1 MRKALVLLLGMC
13 FVVLLIGSVAAR
25 DVVNP
30 GLRPMKAWSDS
41 ENPRFNDPGLRYLY
55 EEAALDT
62 YTLAWYTFESL
73 NWQGWTVSDETGQR
87 GIFYHVDDF
96 VGVSPG
102 LNGHLVPIEGTKS
115 MWVGCRPNGT
125 DFYVCS
131 WVNPPGYGN
140 GWNQNLG
147 TDDFAFTGAIT
158 ISFHMKYDSEPDY
171 DYTRV
176 QYDAGGGNWQNIATF
191 TSFGDTVGE
200 YTVPL
205 TLSRTKVRFHFT
217 SDGAWSDADG
227 LWNTDGGSQVDSIR
241 LRDVA
246 PLDNFENFEAAA
258 VGATSAGIWIGSMG
272 PAYGSYG
279 GMLKNLADKDA
290 CGDNFSTQ
298 VVFFIGSSE
307 ISPDY
312 PGLYNTPFCMNGVLG
327 PCQNELFVSP
337 LINMTKYSSAT
348 PPNNVQNATIPP
360 ADVLQLGG
368 AALLFTVY
376 RDLPLENL
384 VLYTWGVRQIAAGC
398 PGQWLDRNFVYYGA
412 DQDFIFQYQDVS
424 DLIGGTNDLQVGIGV
439 ADMCSVWYLLEG
451 NCAAHTPSPW
461 FDNVR
466 ILRWKTSGPQW
477 SYRDLDL
484 FQDNFPREEYDLNS
498 TANADI
504 ANDLNRNDNPIIRA
518 GDSAVVTAQSL
529 ALGGPIGTDPAG
541 GPAVYLHVRAI
552 DIGPLPHRPNLV
564 GPSLAGTIDTGRVGN
579 QAPFNFRYVSDDL
592 TEWTIIQCAA
602 ARTGG
607 GFVVNKYMV
616 DLNDNLFQRGYE
628 IDYYFTAKDAVSPYV
643 ETALPRR
650 ARSGGPYFE
659 FTILP
664 TQVSDV
670 LFVDDWS
677 GRGSLKGWVQDYW
690 EDVFEN
696 VLIAPDSIV
705 DRYDVNGPSSGVSNG
720 PGSRAKNK
728 QLTDQYYKIVWD
740 SGDLESVTI
749 SDGTV
754 DSDQSHD
761 CQMLID
767 WMSLS
772 THEVG
777 LWVCGD
783 DIAYDL
789 DRLTS
794 TEALSLL
801 STWCGVDFVATS
813 YYRKTGGL
821 TGGGRVNPLITGDA
835 DSGVFTPGG
844 VPETFYL
851 YGGCGIINEFDC
863 LEKTTDSKYALRY
876 PIYGTEQYYCGIS
889 NVKTNSASQTVRTMW
904 FGFSFMYVRDDVIAP
919 PADRFKLASE
929 VFAWMNNDIQPSI
942 TPAET
947 PKSYKLAQNF
957 PNPFNPSTSI
967 KFDMKAKGL
976 VTLKVYNVA
985 RQLVRTLVNG
995 TKDAGSYTITWDG
1008 KNDRGGAVASGIYF
1022 YKMETKDFSQTK
1034 KMVMLR

>member
-1 MRKALVLLLGMC
+1 MKEW
-13 FVVLLIGSVAAR
+13 S
-25 DVVNP
+25 
-30 GLRPMKAWSDS
+30 GL
-41 ENPRFNDPGLRYLY
+41 ENPQFNDPGLRGLY
-55 EEAALDT
+55 EQAAADT
-62 YTLAWYTFESL
+62 YCLAWYTFESL

-102 LNGHLVPIEGTKS
+102 LNGHLVPIQGTKS
-115 MWVGCRPNGT
+115 MWVGCRPSGT

-131 WVNPPGYGN
+131 WKNPPGYGN

-147 TDDFAFTGAIT
+147 TEPFAFIGAIT
-158 ISFHMKYDSEPDY
+158 ISFHMKFDSEPGY

-176 QYDAGGGNWQNIATF
+176 QYDAGGGAWQNIAEF
-191 TSFGDTVGE
+191 ISLGDTVGE

-205 TLSRTKVRFHFT
+205 TLSQTKVRFHFT

-246 PLDNFENFEAAA
+246 LLDNFQDFETAA

-272 PAYGSYG
+272 SAYGSYG
-279 GMLKNLADKDA
+279 GLLKNLADKDP
-290 CGDNFSTQ
+290 CGDNFTTQ
-298 VVFFIGSSE
+298 VVFFVGSSE
-307 ISPDY
+307 ISVDY
-312 PGLYNTPFCMNGVLG
+312 PGLYNTPFCLNGVKA

-337 LINMTKYSSAT
+337 LIKMTKYSTACNAS
-348 PPNNVQNATIPP
+348 QNADIPVG
-360 ADVLQLGG
+360 DVPMLGG
-368 AALLFTVY
+368 ARFMFTVY

-384 VLYTWGVRQIAAGC
+384 VLYTWGVRQIHAGC
-398 PGQWLDRNFVYYGA
+398 PGQWLDRNFVYYGP
-412 DQDFIFQYQDVS
+412 DQDFIFTNNDVS
-424 DLIGGTNDLQVGIGV
+424 DLVGGTDDLQVAIGV
-439 ADMCSVWYLLEG
+439 ADMCDVWYLING

-466 ILRWKTSGPQW
+466 VYRWKTAGPQW
-477 SYRDLDL
+477 SYRDLDF

-504 ANDLNRNDNPIIRA
+504 ANDLNRNDNPIIRP
-518 GDSAVVTAQSL
+518 GDSAVVTCTSL
-529 ALGGPIGTDPAG
+529 AGGGIGTDPAG

-552 DIGPLPHRPNLV
+552 DIGPDPKRPNLF
-564 GPSLAGTIDTGRVGN
+564 GASLAGTCDTGRVGA
-579 QAPFNFRYVSDDL
+579 QAPYNFRYVSDDGA
-592 TEWTIIQCAA
+592 EWTIIQCAD
-602 ARTGG
+602 ARTGA
-607 GFVVNKYMV
+607 GFVDDKFMV

-628 IDYYFTAKDAVSPYV
+628 IDYYFTAKDKNAPYV
-643 ETALPRR
+643 ETALPGR

-670 LFVDDWS
+670 LFVDDWT
-677 GRGSLKGWVQDYW
+677 GRGSLKGWVEDYW
-690 EDVFEN
+690 TPVFLAVLTSPNN
-696 VLIAPDSIV
+696 VV
-705 DRYDVNGPSSGVSNG
+705 DRYDVNGPSSAVSNG

-740 SGDLESVTI
+740 SGDLESCTI
-749 SDGTV
+749 SDGTTS
-754 DSDQSHD
+754 SDQSHD

-783 DIAYDL
+783 DVAFDL
-789 DRLTS
+789 DRETS

-813 YYRKTGGL
+813 YFDKTGGR
-821 TGGGRVNPLITGDA
+821 TGGGVVNPLITGDA

-851 YGGCGIINEFDC
+851 YGGCAVINQFDC
-863 LEKTTDSKYALRY
+863 LEKTTDSKYALKY
-876 PIYGTEQYYCGIS
+876 PYFAGPPAVQYYAGIS
-889 NVKTNSASQTVRTMW
+889 NIKTNSAGQTVKTMW
-904 FGFSFMYVRDDVIAP
+904 FGFSYMYIRDDVVAP
-919 PADRFKLASE
+919 PEDRFELAKD
-929 VFAWMNNDIQPSI
+929 VFAWMNNDIKPNI
-942 TPAET
+942 TPAVT

-985 RQLVRTLVNG
+985 GQLVRTLVNG